1 MVFSLA
7 ALVGLSLLGVS
18 LAQDDIPCT
27 STCLLNSFPGEF
39 CNPLSPGSN
48 LALIPINL
56 YPESEISG
64 PTSLDAINFI
74 TLGVP
79 LPSEFGDV
87 CVETFSLTNGWLTE
101 KSGLAVYFTKI
112 DEFDGNSDGVCESSV
127 LKAGECGGGCGGFCV
142 DEDGYLVSVA
152 PLGTSQTRKRTD
164 LVTDDGSYESNRV
177 KFYACPNEAQDETGG
192 GDYKIYSNSVPDQW
206 NCVPIYLGVKPL
218 RIPLL
223 AILT

>member
-18 LAQDDIPCT
+18 LAQEDIPCT
-27 STCLLNSFPGEF
+27 STCYLDSFPGEF
-39 CNPLSPGSN
+39 CISFISIAD
-48 LALIPINL
+48 LALVPINL

-79 LPSEFGDV
+79 LSSEFGDV
-87 CVETFSLTNGWLTE
+87 YVETFSLTNGWLTE

-112 DEFDGNSDGVCESSV
+112 DEFAGNYDGVCESSV

-142 DEDGYLVSVA
+142 DADGYLVSVA
-152 PLGTSQTRKRTD
+152 PLGTSQ
-164 LVTDDGSYESNRV
+164 V
-177 KFYACPNEAQDETGG
+177 GG
-192 GDYKIYSNSVPDQW
+192 GLI
-206 NCVPIYLGVKPL
+206 
-218 RIPLL
+218 
-223 AILT
+223 